1 MPRRHSCAT
10 ARATIASLL
19 LGSAKSLTA
28 DQLHALYASRQ
39 QYLAAYTKSADAAIN
54 AGFVLAADR
63 AELLR
68 SADPSRIT
76 G

>member
-10 ARATIASLL
+10 ARATIACLL
-19 LGSAKSLTA
+19 FGSTKSLTA
-28 DQLHALYASRQ
+28 DQLHALDASRQ
-39 QYLAAYTKSADAAIN
+39 QYLAAYTKSVDAAIN
-54 AGFVLAADR
+54 ARFVLAADR

-68 SADPSRIT
+68 AADPSRIT